1 MPSLLSLGA
10 TVALSATG
18 LFAHPLSN
26 AQLVSRADDLLP
38 EYDYVV
44 VGAGA
49 SGLTVANRLSED
61 KGTLTPCR
69 GLRKPLT
76 RSYNRCDRTRY
87 RGWRSV
93 GHMKSTPI
101 KMLICLQ
108 GPE

>member
-26 AQLVSRADDLLP
+26 AQLISRAEDLLP

-61 KGTLTPCR
+61 KGKPTPSHRWLCQQ
-69 GLRKPLT
+69 L
-76 RSYNRCDRTRY
+76 
-87 RGWRSV
+87 
-93 GHMKSTPI
+93 M
-101 KMLICLQ
+101 
-108 GPE
+108 